1 MIIMINGAFGVGKT
15 SVANCLVRNIKN
27 SMIYD
32 PEEVGLLLRN
42 IIPRE
47 IMLDEEKTNDFQDL
61 ILWKKTVVMIAG
73 EIKEQ
78 YNKHLIIPMTIRKI
92 EYFKYIFEGMEK
104 LDDDIYHFCLM
115 APLDK
120 IHLRLKQRGEIPNS
134 WAFLQTEKC
143 IKVYENYDFSEYIDT
158 QNISIDEVAQIII
171 DKISNEFV

>member
-1 MIIMINGAFGVGKT
+1 MINGAFGVGKT
-15 SVANCLVRNIKN
+15 SVANCLVRNIEN

-32 PEEVGLLLRN
+32 PEEVGGLLRN

-47 IMLDEEKTNDFQDL
+47 IMIDEERTNDFQDL
-61 ILWKKTVVMIAG
+61 ILWKKTVVMIAR

-92 EYFKYIFEGMEK
+92 EYFKYIFEGMKK

-115 APLDK
+115 AQLDT

-143 IKVYENYDFSEYIDT
+143 VKAYENYDFSEYIDT
-158 QNISIDEVAQIII
+158 QNIGIDKVAQIII
-171 DKISNEFV
+171 DKISNGFA